1 MILTTAQA
9 QVSALC
15 RKSPIRWFS
24 FPLILLRCILDF
36 GFWIFDFR
44 FWKLEIRNSKLEL
57 ELESG
62 IWNLKSGICV
72 GVLCSFLVLCFDLE
86 SKHEHEARITNGEWY
101 SRVSRRR
108 SVSRE
113 S

>member
-1 MILTTAQA
+1 MSEIANKVVFFSVDL
-9 QVSALC
+9 VALHFGF
-15 RKSPIRWFS
+15 W
-24 FPLILLRCILDF
+24 ILDF
-36 GFWIFDFR
+36 RFSIFDFR